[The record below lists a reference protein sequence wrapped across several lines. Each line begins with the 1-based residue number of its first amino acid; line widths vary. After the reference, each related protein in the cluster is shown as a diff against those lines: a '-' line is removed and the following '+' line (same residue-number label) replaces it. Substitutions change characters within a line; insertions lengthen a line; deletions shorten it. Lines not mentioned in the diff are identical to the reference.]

1 MESNLSQLLTEM
13 KRYGKI
19 NNEDIPILVKEIED
33 LQASEKLAWAQLS
46 YLEKQWNEGL
56 ME

>member
-1 MESNLSQLLTEM
+1 MESKLSQLLTEM
-13 KRYGKI
+13 KRYGEI
-19 NNEDIPILVKEIED
+19 NNKDIPILVKEIED

>member
-1 MESNLSQLLTEM
+1 MESKLSQLLTGM
-13 KRYGKI
+13 KRYGEI